1 MNPDVSKAISVPKD
15 MKPVF
20 DQIVAL
26 IDPACTAL
34 LNDEYAQVCHH
45 MTAALCRKRP
55 SPLMRGRLDIWAA
68 AIVHTVGTV
77 NFAFDRTQTPHTSMD
92 ELCTGFHTAKSS
104 VGAKSTQIKQI
115 LKIGMM
121 DPNWTLPSR
130 INTNPMAWYIR
141 VDGFIVDARSMPL
154 AVQQV
159 AFEKGLIPYIPVL
172 QALDVDSSAG

>member
-15 MKPVF
+15 MKPLF

-26 IDPACTAL
+26 IDQACTAL
-34 LNDEYAQVCHH
+34 LNDEYAQVCHQ

-77 NFAFDRTQTPHTSMD
+77 NFVYDRSQTPHTTMD

-104 VGAKSTQIKQI
+104 VAAKAAQIKPM

-121 DPNWTLPSR
+121 DPKWTLPSR
-130 INTNPMAWYIR
+130 MNTNPMAWYIM

-159 AFEKGLIPYIPVL
+159 AFEKGLIPYIP
-172 QALDVDSSAG
+172 ALRALEVDSSGG

>member
-1 MNPDVSKAISVPKD
+1 MNPKTSKAPSVSKE
-15 MKPVF
+15 MKPLF
-20 DQIVAL
+20 DQIVVL
-26 IDPACTAL
+26 IDQGCTAL
-34 LNDEYAQVCHH
+34 LNDEYAQVCHQ

-77 NFAFDRTQTPHTSMD
+77 NFVYDPTQTPHTTLQ

-104 VGAKSTQIKQI
+104 VAAKTTQIKQM

-121 DPNWTLPSR
+121 DPKWTLPSR
-130 INTNPMAWYIR
+130 INRNPMAWYIM
-141 VDGFIVDARSMPL
+141 VDGFIVDARLMPL

-159 AFEKGLIPYIPVL
+159 AFEKRLIPYIPVL
-172 QALDVDSSAG
+172 QPQVDDSSVA

>member
-1 MNPDVSKAISVPKD
+1 MPALSVPKD

-20 DQIVAL
+20 DQIVTL
-26 IDPACTAL
+26 IDQACEAL
-34 LNDEYAQVCHH
+34 LNDEYAQVCHQ

-77 NFAFDRTQTPHTSMD
+77 NFVYDRTQTPHITME

-104 VGAKSTQIKQI
+104 LGAKATQIKHM
-115 LKIGMM
+115 LKISLM
-121 DPNWTLPSR
+121 DSKWTLPSR
-130 INTNPMAWYIR
+130 MDRNPMAWYIM
-141 VDGFIVDARSMPL
+141 VNGFIVDARSMPL

-159 AFEKGLIPYIPVL
+159 AFEKRLIPYIPAL
-172 QALDVDSSAG
+172 QPLEDDSSPA